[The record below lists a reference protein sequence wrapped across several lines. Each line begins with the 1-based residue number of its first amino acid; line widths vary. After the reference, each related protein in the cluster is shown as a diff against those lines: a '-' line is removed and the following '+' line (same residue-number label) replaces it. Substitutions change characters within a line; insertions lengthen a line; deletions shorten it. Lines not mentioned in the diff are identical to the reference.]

1 MRACLFTFATT
12 SFSREASKYHK
23 GIPHYPRKICKY
35 LQEYLTLPGCFEFVL
50 QIIIQ
55 NTSTSHAK
63 RQNFNRAPNFV
74 SVSWLCTIQNTS
86 FSQAKAHLR
95 TPFLQNSFQWLLS
108 NISYFFRKGKTKKLF
123 HTSRSSRPEV
133 FLKISQNSQEI
144 RGRFRWGCG
153 GPLQSL
159 VFLPSVWR
167 TTYCVYRS

>member
-1 MRACLFTFATT
+1 MCKCL
-12 SFSREASKYHK
+12 EEYV
-23 GIPHYPRKICKY
+23 ILPR
-35 LQEYLTLPGCFEFVL
+35 CFEFVL
-50 QIIIQ
+50 QNIIQ

-144 RGRFRWGCG
+144 RGRLRWGSG